1 MTFSLKSYKLHENH
15 IIMLKTEIGEQIRV
29 RRKLLGITQP
39 HLADLADISINTL
52 YKIERGQNN
61 PSVDILNKILDV
73 LGMELV
79 VRLKTPKL

>member
-1 MTFSLKSYKLHENH
+1 MHKNH
-15 IIMLKTEIGEQIRV
+15 IIMLKTEIGEQIRA

>member
-1 MTFSLKSYKLHENH
+1 MHKNH